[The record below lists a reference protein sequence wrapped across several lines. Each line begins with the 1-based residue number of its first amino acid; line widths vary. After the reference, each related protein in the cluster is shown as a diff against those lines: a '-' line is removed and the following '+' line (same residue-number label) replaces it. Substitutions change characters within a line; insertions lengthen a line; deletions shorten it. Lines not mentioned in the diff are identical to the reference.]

1 MQGDISPGTFLWGT
15 ADGAKLLIHFP
26 KMLSARKSSLDH
38 NTECI
43 IVNRINI

>member
-1 MQGDISPGTFLWGT
+1 MGGDVSPGPFHQGT
-15 ADGAKLLIHFP
+15 ADRARFLIHFP

-43 IVNRINI
+43 TVNKINI